1 MFSLLNNNLK
11 GFKFES
17 FFIRMPSQKLEIFV
31 RGTKFHSPGFH
42 SAETS
47 KNVANLFYFR
57 SNLEEVFYVVC
68 FIV

>member
-1 MFSLLNNNLK
+1 
-11 GFKFES
+11 
-17 FFIRMPSQKLEIFV
+17 MPSQKSEIFV
-31 RGTKFHSPGFH
+31 RDTKFHLPGFH

-57 SNLEEVFYVVC
+57 SDLEEVFYVVC